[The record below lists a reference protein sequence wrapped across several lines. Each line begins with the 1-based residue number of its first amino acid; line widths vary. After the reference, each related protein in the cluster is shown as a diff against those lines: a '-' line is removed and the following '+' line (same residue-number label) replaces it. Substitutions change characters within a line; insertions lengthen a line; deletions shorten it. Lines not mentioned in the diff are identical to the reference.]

1 MSGTQGMR
9 ADGTAPGTPGVTA
22 DATAGGT
29 APGTA
34 GVTADATAGDT
45 APRVAEAARTQ
56 VLMAHPPPPAAAG
69 TGQSAIAASLGQ
81 PASAS
86 ASLLELRNVSR
97 HFSIRRGLFA
107 EQRLLLA
114 VDDVSLSLAPGESL
128 GLVGESGCGKSTL
141 GRLACGLLMPTEGRV
156 LLDGRDLPP
165 VGAGSWASG
174 RIQMVFQD
182 PFSSLNPRRSVR
194 ASIAEPLAARNL
206 PRAQRHELAD
216 QMLAT
221 VGLEGMGGRYP
232 HEFSGGQRQR
242 IAVARALIT
251 RPHVVICDEPVSA
264 LDASVQAQ
272 ILNLLRDVQEH
283 FGPAYLFIS
292 HDLAVVGFLCSHIAV
307 MYLGQIVEEAPAGQ
321 LFSGAAHPY
330 TRALVA
336 AMPSGESGGRLAEPL
351 EGELPSPLDPPNGCR
366 FHPRCALVQDICR
379 HEAPAWKECAPGWRV
394 RCWLA

>member
-1 MSGTQGMR
+1 MLSVRQGIR
-9 ADGTAPGTPGVTA
+9 ADDTAPAEAYGAAPGVGSDTSFGTAPDVGSDTSF
-22 DATAGGT
+22 
-29 APGTA
+29 
-34 GVTADATAGDT
+34 DT
-45 APRVAEAARTQ
+45 APAAT
-56 VLMAHPPPPAAAG
+56 PAAAPDTATAAAA
-69 TGQSAIAASLGQ
+69 TGRSAPAACVGQ
-81 PASAS
+81 PAAT
-86 ASLLELRNVSR
+86 SLLELRNVSR

-141 GRLACGLLMPTEGRV
+141 GRLACGLLTPIAGHV
-156 LLDGRDLPP
+156 LLDGKDLPP
-165 VGAGSWASG
+165 AGAGSWASG

-194 ASIAEPLAARNL
+194 ASIAEPLAARKL

-283 FGPAYLFIS
+283 FGPAYFFIS
-292 HDLAVVGFLCSHIAV
+292 HDLAVVGFLCSRIAV

-321 LFSGAAHPY
+321 LFAGAAHPY

-351 EGELPSPLDPPNGCR
+351 EGELPSPLDPPKGCR
-366 FHPRCALVQDICR
+366 FHPRCPLVQDVCR
-379 HEAPAWKECAPGWRV
+379 HEAPGWKECAPGWRV
-394 RCWLA
+394 RCWQA